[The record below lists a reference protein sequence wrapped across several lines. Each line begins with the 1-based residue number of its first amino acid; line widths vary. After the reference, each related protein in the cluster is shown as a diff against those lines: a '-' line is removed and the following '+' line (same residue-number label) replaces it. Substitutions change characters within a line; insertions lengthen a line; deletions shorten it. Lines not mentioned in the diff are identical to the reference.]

1 MTRVVITEQ
10 MSKRII
16 DMHLAGMS
24 AAEIARRLQCSAS
37 PILRVIREY
46 KGKL

>member
-1 MTRVVITEQ
+1 VSRKFITEIVA
-10 MSKRII
+10 KRIF

-24 AAEIARRLQCSAS
+24 ANEIAKRLQCSPS